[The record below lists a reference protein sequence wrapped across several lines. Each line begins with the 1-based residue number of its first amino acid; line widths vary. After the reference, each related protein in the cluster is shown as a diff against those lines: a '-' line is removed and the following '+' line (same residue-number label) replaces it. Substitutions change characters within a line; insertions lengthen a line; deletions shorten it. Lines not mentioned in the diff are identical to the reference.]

1 MAQQGKSANI
11 QILLNGKEL
20 LAPSELFDI
29 GVKAEF
35 GTEGIQANL
44 TIEQL
49 TFRGNARS
57 EVLNHIADGLTGG
70 VGIFEGLPLSI
81 RAFNKD
87 TDLTVFDGYLD
98 LTDGYI
104 DNDADNSLK
113 VTLKQA
119 DGLNSLEDRLNGL
132 TFGTLVENGTITA
145 SDYQTVGYVVE
156 KPFNI
161 VEQLTNSIV
170 IYLMAKEVAELLERQ
185 ADTTVTATA
194 IGTTAVTAPPASAFY
209 AIAKTALDIAYAL
222 TMVALIVRLSRQL
235 VNSFLPPKREHK
247 ALSLWTALSA
257 ISTEL
262 GYTFASDQ
270 EAYLRKLYYL
280 PSNQNFDEST
290 LEGFIGVAKGISA
303 GIPNASDYGYNCAEM
318 FQLAKTIILGN
329 KAIIDNTLYLTFEG
343 SDFFEKQADVRLFD
357 SLQKATRYN
366 TDEANRSRLI
376 QFQTDITD
384 IWTIKNFPGTN
395 YQVLTKPI
403 TETNPKFVTLLGAE
417 QVNIPVAL
425 GNRKDKLNA
434 LESSVEGL
442 LNVFD
447 AIVNALGGAFGLD
460 VNFSEIVSS
469 KIGLLR
475 VSENNHT
482 IPKLLYLEGGK
493 IPASHRTF
501 LSAKSIYND
510 YHSYKSFV
518 SNADIAQKQIF
529 ENVSVPFCLDDF
541 NKLLNN
547 AYIYN
552 SNGKS
557 AKVTELTWLIGKDR
571 ATVSY
576 FERGAYTSNLQETF
590 IEA

>member
-44 TIEQL
+44 TIEEL
-49 TFRGNARS
+49 TFRGNART

-81 RAFNKD
+81 RAFNAN
-87 TDLTVFDGYLD
+87 TDLIVFNGYLD

-119 DGLNSLEDRLNGL
+119 DGLNSLEDRLNSL

-170 IYLMAKEVAELLERQ
+170 IYLMFKEVAELIKEVGKDQ
-185 ADTTVTATA
+185 A
-194 IGTTAVTAPPASAFY
+194 TTAGISSSSLSGGIGGAVY
-209 AIAKTALDIAYAL
+209 AIISTALQIAYAL

-235 VNSFLPPKREHK
+235 INSFLPPKREHK
-247 ALSLWTALSA
+247 ALSLFTALSA

-290 LEGFIGVAKGISA
+290 LEGFIGVAKGTSA

-357 SLQKATRYN
+357 SLQKATRFN

-376 QFQTDITD
+376 QFETDITD
-384 IWTIKNFPGTN
+384 IWTIKNFTGTN

-403 TETNPKFVTLLGAE
+403 TENNPKFVTLLGAE

-425 GNRKDKLNA
+425 GNRKDKLNP
-434 LESSVEGL
+434 LEKAIEGV

-447 AIVNALGGAFGLD
+447 TIINVLGGAFGLD

-475 VSENNHT
+475 VSDNNHT
-482 IPKLLYLEGGK
+482 IPKLLYLEGGRM
-493 IPASHRTF
+493 PANHRTF

-518 SNADIAQKQIF
+518 SNAEIAQKKIF
-529 ENVSVPFCLDDF
+529 ENVSVTFGLDDF
-541 NKLLNN
+541 TKLLNN
-547 AYIYN
+547 AYLYN

-557 AKVTELTWLIGKDR
+557 AKVTELTWVIGKDR

-576 FERGAYTSNLQETF
+576 FERGAYTSNLEETF

>member
-290 LEGFIGVAKGISA
+290 LEGFIGVAKGTIA

-442 LNVFD
+442 LSVFD

-518 SNADIAQKQIF
+518 SNADIAQKKIF
-529 ENVSVPFCLDDF
+529 ENVIVPFGLDDF

-557 AKVTELTWLIGKDR
+557 AKVTELTWVIGKDR

-576 FERGAYTSNLQETF
+576 FERGAYTTNLQETF

>member
-44 TIEQL
+44 TIEEL

-145 SDYQTVGYVVE
+145 SDYQAVGYVVE

-262 GYTFASDQ
+262 GYAFASDQ

-290 LEGFIGVAKGISA
+290 LEGFIGVAKGTSA

-469 KIGLLR
+469 EIGLLR

-518 SNADIAQKQIF
+518 SNADIAQKKIF
-529 ENVSVPFCLDDF
+529 ENVSVPFGLDDF

-557 AKVTELTWLIGKDR
+557 AKVTELTWVIGKDR

-576 FERGAYTSNLQETF
+576 FERGSYTTNLQETF

>member
-1 MAQQGKSANI
+1 
-11 QILLNGKEL
+11 
-20 LAPSELFDI
+20 
-29 GVKAEF
+29 
-35 GTEGIQANL
+35 
-44 TIEQL
+44 
-49 TFRGNARS
+49 
-57 EVLNHIADGLTGG
+57 
-70 VGIFEGLPLSI
+70 
-81 RAFNKD
+81 
-87 TDLTVFDGYLD
+87 
-98 LTDGYI
+98 
-104 DNDADNSLK
+104 
-113 VTLKQA
+113 
-119 DGLNSLEDRLNGL
+119 
-132 TFGTLVENGTITA
+132 
-145 SDYQTVGYVVE
+145 
-156 KPFNI
+156 
-161 VEQLTNSIV
+161 
-170 IYLMAKEVAELLERQ
+170 
-185 ADTTVTATA
+185 
-194 IGTTAVTAPPASAFY
+194 
-209 AIAKTALDIAYAL
+209 
-222 TMVALIVRLSRQL
+222 
-235 VNSFLPPKREHK
+235 
-247 ALSLWTALSA
+247 
-257 ISTEL
+257 
-262 GYTFASDQ
+262 
-270 EAYLRKLYYL
+270 
-280 PSNQNFDEST
+280 
-290 LEGFIGVAKGISA
+290 
-303 GIPNASDYGYNCAEM
+303 M

-357 SLQKATRYN
+357 SLQKATRFN

-376 QFQTDITD
+376 QFETDITD
-384 IWTIKNFPGTN
+384 IWTIKNFTGTN

-403 TETNPKFVTLLGAE
+403 TENNPKFVTLLGAE
-417 QVNIPVAL
+417 QVNIPLAL

-434 LESSVEGL
+434 LERAIEGV

-447 AIVNALGGAFGLD
+447 SIVNSLGGEFGLD

-518 SNADIAQKQIF
+518 SNADIAQKKIF
-529 ENVSVPFCLDDF
+529 ENVSVPFGLDDF

-557 AKVTELTWLIGKDR
+557 AKVIELTWTIGKDR

-576 FERGAYTSNLQETF
+576 FERGAYTRNLEETF